1 MSLLGALT
9 PLGKVAGMKR
19 KWLINVTAYTVAGAT
34 TSALTG
40 AALGLLGAV
49 LLGERILAAGTA
61 VAITV
66 GVLAIAR
73 ELGIAALP
81 LPQVARQT
89 KDVWVKRS
97 DPTVAAIRWGLDL
110 GLVFTTW
117 FTFPGIWLITV
128 VAFVVGE
135 PAFGAALFAAYWL
148 GRALSV
154 WIGPLLMRD
163 ARETPQLL
171 SVVRANYPIFR
182 RAHIM
187 GLALAVAVLA
197 MSIANVRS
205 L

>member
-1 MSLLGALT
+1 
-9 PLGKVAGMKR
+9 MKR
-19 KWLINVTAYTVAGAT
+19 RWLINVTAYSVAGAA

-40 AALGLLGAV
+40 AILGLLGGALLHEQV
-49 LLGERILAAGTA
+49 LVPGTA
-61 VAITV
+61 VAIAV
-66 GVLAIAR
+66 GLLAMAR

-89 KDVWVKRS
+89 KEVWVKRGS
-97 DPTVAAIRWGLDL
+97 RPTVAAIRWGLDL

-117 FTFPGIWLITV
+117 FTFPGIWLLTV

-135 PAFGAALFAAYWL
+135 PPFGAALFAAHWL
-148 GRALSV
+148 GRVLSV

-171 SVVRANYPIFR
+171 SAVHSHYLIFQK
-182 RAHIM
+182 AHVM
-187 GLALAVAVLA
+187 GLALAVSALAV
-197 MSIANVRS
+197 SIANGRS